1 MQRNK
6 GLRNFCFILF
16 ILFAVCP
23 AFCSSYFVAPDGNDS
38 SNGAIKHPF
47 KTIPK
52 AVSIVVPG
60 DTIYLRG
67 GQHDYNSTILIS
79 KSGTPKK
86 LITLQAYRNENVI
99 LDFSRQ
105 QEEKGNN
112 GIYLTG
118 SYWNIK
124 SIIIQ
129 HAGSYGF
136 CTIGTHNIFE
146 QIITRMNRNAGFRMS
161 AGSAYNLI
169 LNCDSYLNY
178 DPKKHGED
186 ADGFA
191 TKGSTGCTACLGPG
205 NIIRGC
211 RAWSNSD
218 DGFDLWWAGNGIM
231 VEDCWAF
238 RNGENVW
245 NDPNFQ
251 GDGNGF
257 KLGQGGGEHIVIRC
271 IAYNQE
277 HNGFDLNR
285 KKTDATGVTVY
296 NCTSVGSR
304 EKNFKF
310 DNPTTAGAHH
320 TLRNNISYLGIDTIG
335 TLIDNSYNSWN
346 NGLSVSAADF
356 ASLDPNGIDGPR
368 GPKGELPKLKFL
380 HLAKTSP
387 LIDAGIDVK
396 LPFKG
401 KSPDL
406 GAYEH

>member
-6 GLRNFCFILF
+6 GLRKFCFILF

-38 SNGAIKHPF
+38 GTGTIKHPF
-47 KTIPK
+47 KTISK
-52 AVSIVVPG
+52 AVSIVAPG

-67 GQHDYNSTILIS
+67 GQHDYNSTISIS
-79 KSGTPKK
+79 KSGTAKK
-86 LITLQAYRNENVI
+86 LITLQGYRNENVI
-99 LDFSRQ
+99 LDFAKQ
-105 QEEKGNN
+105 AEEKGNN

-118 SYWNIK
+118 SYWHLK

-129 HAGSYGF
+129 HAGAYGF

-191 TKGSTGCTACLGPG
+191 TKGFTGCTACLGPG

-238 RNGENVW
+238 RNGENIW

-257 KLGQGGGEHIVIRC
+257 KLGQGGGNHIVVRC

-285 KKTDATGVTVY
+285 KRTDATGVTVY
-296 NCTSVGSR
+296 NCTSIGNR
-304 EKNFKF
+304 EKNFSF

-320 TLRNNISYLGIDTIG
+320 ILRNNISYLGIDAIG

-356 ASLDPNGIDGPR
+356 ASLDANGIDGPR

-380 HLAKTSP
+380 HLAEKSP
-387 LIDAGIDVK
+387 LINAGIDVR

>member
-1 MQRNK
+1 MQKEVRK
-6 GLRNFCFILF
+6 KYCIVLLIFL
-16 ILFAVCP
+16 AVYP
-23 AFCSSYFVAPDGNDS
+23 AYCSTYFVAPNGNDS
-38 SNGAIKHPF
+38 SSGTINHPF

-52 AVSIVVPG
+52 AVSLAKAG
-60 DTIYLRG
+60 DTIFLRG
-67 GQHDYNSTILIS
+67 GQHDYNATVLIS
-79 KSGTPKK
+79 KSGSPKK
-86 LITLQAYRNENVI
+86 LITLQGYRNETAI
-99 LDFSRQ
+99 LDFARQ

-112 GIYLTG
+112 GIYLEG
-118 SYWNIK
+118 SYWHLK

-146 QIITRMNRNAGFRMS
+146 QIVTRMNRNAGFRMS
-161 AGSAYNLI
+161 AGAAYNLI

-211 RAWSNSD
+211 RSWSNSD
-218 DGFDLWWAGNGIM
+218 DGFDLWWAGNCIR

-238 RNGENVW
+238 RNGENIW

-257 KLGQGGGEHIVIRC
+257 KLGQGGGAHIVIRC
-271 IAYNQE
+271 MAYNQQ

-296 NCTSVGSR
+296 NCTGVRNG

-310 DNPTTAGAHH
+310 DNPTTGVIHV
-320 TLRNNISYLGIDTIG
+320 LRNNISYFGSDTIG

-346 NGLSVSAADF
+346 SGFSVRDADF

-368 GPKGELPKLKFL
+368 GSKGELPKLKFL
-380 HLAKTSP
+380 RPAKTSS
-387 LIDAGIDVK
+387 LIDAGIDVR
-396 LPFKG
+396 LPFNG
-401 KSPDL
+401 AGPDL
-406 GAYEH
+406 GAFER

>member
-1 MQRNK
+1 
-6 GLRNFCFILF
+6 
-16 ILFAVCP
+16 
-23 AFCSSYFVAPDGNDS
+23 
-38 SNGAIKHPF
+38 
-47 KTIPK
+47 
-52 AVSIVVPG
+52 
-60 DTIYLRG
+60 
-67 GQHDYNSTILIS
+67 
-79 KSGTPKK
+79 
-86 LITLQAYRNENVI
+86 
-99 LDFSRQ
+99 
-105 QEEKGNN
+105 
-112 GIYLTG
+112 
-118 SYWNIK
+118 
-124 SIIIQ
+124 
-129 HAGSYGF
+129 
-136 CTIGTHNIFE
+136 
-146 QIITRMNRNAGFRMS
+146 MNRNAGFRMS

-218 DGFDLWWAGNGIM
+218 DGFDLWWANNAIR

-238 RNGENVW
+238 RNGENIW

-257 KLGQGGGEHIVIRC
+257 KLGQGGGNHIVIRC

-285 KKTDATGVTVY
+285 KRTDATGVTVY
-296 NCTSVGSR
+296 NCTGVGNR
-304 EKNFKF
+304 EKNFSF
-310 DNPTTAGAHH
+310 NNPTTAGAHH
-320 TLRNNISYLGIDTIG
+320 ILRNNISYLGIDTIG
-335 TLIDNSYNSWN
+335 TEIDNSHNSWN
-346 NGLSVSAADF
+346 KGFTVSAADF
-356 ASLDPNGIDGPR
+356 TSLDANGIDGPR

-380 HLAKTSP
+380 HLAEKSP
-387 LIDAGIDVK
+387 LIDAGTDVK

-406 GAYEH
+406 GAFEY